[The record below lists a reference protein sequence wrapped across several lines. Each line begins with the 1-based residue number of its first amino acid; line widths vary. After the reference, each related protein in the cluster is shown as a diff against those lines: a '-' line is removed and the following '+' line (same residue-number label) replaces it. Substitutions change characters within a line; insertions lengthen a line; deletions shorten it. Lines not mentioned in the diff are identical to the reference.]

1 MKEIAKT
8 FICIKLTSN
17 ASPPPKTSTK
27 TNNANTTC
35 HICVCHGVCKEDTRK
50 LYTWIPACC
59 CCVALCGGLPPPAM
73 ASCVL
78 LLGGVNPTQARAG
91 LLLRGVNPP
100 HTKKPCCCYVGGVVT
115 SFKGFKRGL
124 PYVLSPRFLDADGVN
139 FSQLLLAKVD
149 NFSQDLVQDLGLK
162 K

>member
-8 FICIKLTSN
+8 SICIKLTSN

-59 CCVALCGGLPPPAM
+59 CCVALCGGLTPPSHGQLRA
-73 ASCVL
+73 AAV
-78 LLGGVNPTQARAG
+78 GGLCPPSSSRAAAEG
-91 LLLRGVNPP
+91 GEPPSYKKALLLLRW
-100 HTKKPCCCYVGGVVT
+100 GGLT

-124 PYVLSPRFLDADGVN
+124 PYILSYVYSFRNVSTSFRYCHSLKGVPEVI
-139 FSQLLLAKVD
+139 S
-149 NFSQDLVQDLGLK
+149 
-162 K
+162 